1 VRSEVVH
8 QEPTRIV
15 VLASVAVVALLLM
28 AVLKRT
34 PKLGVA
40 LLAFGGLLAL
50 FLGTFIARQAHIAP
64 PQIAYVQH
72 HAPLPAPRAPVVE
85 MPPVHRLLETY
96 RHPGAVTVP
105 EGVVVAPVE
114 PAIAAPLDPVPV
126 ETGAP
131 LVPVDS
137 PFTVYQGLSASGQ
150 GVDSPPLWVTQ
161 PIEGTSEALPGTL
174 SSERFATV
182 AEAEEQLW
190 SKLQAEVSEVMTR
203 RFPDAQGWQPPR
215 DLLQRA
221 SVVLER
227 CVERMEKTFG
237 EHVVPLYRVHWKV
250 ALTDPTREML
260 TIAWMPTVANERMFT
275 VGSVFGG
282 IAGGFLFLNLV
293 LRGLTSAL
301 WQRLWSRKTAAAAVA
316 GGLLLAGVGLLVS

>member
-1 VRSEVVH
+1 VH
-8 QEPTRIV
+8 QEPTKIV
-15 VLASVAVVALLLM
+15 ALASVVVVALLLM

-40 LLAFGGLLAL
+40 LLAFGGLLGL
-50 FLGTFIARQAHIAP
+50 FLATFIARKAHIAP
-64 PQIAYVQH
+64 PQIAYAQYHASPMV
-72 HAPLPAPRAPVVE
+72 APLAPVAE

-96 RHPGAVTVP
+96 RHPGDVRFPKWDVVITPAEPPVAVP
-105 EGVVVAPVE
+105 DEQLPVE
-114 PAIAAPLDPVPV
+114 PSEPTAIVDAPI
-126 ETGAP
+126 
-131 LVPVDS
+131 
-137 PFTVYQGLSASGQ
+137 TVYLGLSTTGQ
-150 GVDSPPLWVTQ
+150 AVESPPLWVTQ
-161 PIEGTSEALPGTL
+161 PIEETSEALPGTL

-190 SKLQAEVSEVMTR
+190 SKLQAEVAEVMTR
-203 RFPDAQGWQPPR
+203 RFPDARGWQPPR
-215 DLLQRA
+215 DILQRA

-260 TIAWMPTVANERMFT
+260 AIAWMPTVANERMLT
-275 VGSVFGG
+275 VGSVFGA
-282 IAGGFLFLNLV
+282 IAGAFLFLNLV

-316 GGLLLAGVGLLVS
+316 GGLLLVGAGFLLG